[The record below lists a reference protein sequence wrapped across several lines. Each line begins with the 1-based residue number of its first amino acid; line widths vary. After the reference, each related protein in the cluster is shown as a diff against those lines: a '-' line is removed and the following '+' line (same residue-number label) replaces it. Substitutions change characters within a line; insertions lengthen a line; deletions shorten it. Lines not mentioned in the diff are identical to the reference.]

1 MYRLP
6 TSCMILFFIFYRFH
20 QILCASSEK
29 EIGRCDALF
38 QCGDVT
44 AGFPFSGRNRPE
56 VCGHPLLRLHCINNI
71 TSLIISNQEFYVL
84 KINKTSN
91 TLTLARPDLLGSFCS
106 STFTKATLPTEIFEL
121 SPTYK
126 SVNVFY
132 LCAPFLSYPSSSK
145 CPEIGPISIS
155 EKPEYNNTCRES
167 FTVNLPTS
175 FLPEEKELNMT
186 HLESAL
192 REGFEVKVNIDENA
206 CQECLSSHALCGFD
220 QTFPSGVKCAPLYP
234 PDADDIR
241 RRCSASFSCG
251 DQKDLM
257 YPFWIPGR
265 EDCGHPDFKLECNAS
280 FAELTIFSVKFRIL
294 EMDYSSRVIR
304 LSRSDYISNICPL
317 NPVSAP
323 FDENVIPFSPDTEM
337 LTIYYDCRTELS
349 QSVST
354 YVGEI
359 SCHDDVRSYYV
370 TRNLSSPLLSGVRGL
385 INDFKGICRRNV
397 SIPASRPAL
406 DTLERTPTPDNL
418 KKALE
423 EGFDLAFNE
432 DCSLCMV
439 SGGACGYTQISSRFV
454 CYCDGWVHTNI
465 CDHLFWEPPLSKN
478 SVNSN

>member
-1 MYRLP
+1 MYSLP

-106 STFTKATLPTEIFEL
+106 STFTKVTLPTEIFEL

-132 LCAPFLSYPSSSK
+132 LCDPFLSYPSSSK
-145 CPEIGPISIS
+145 CPEIGPISLS

-206 CQECLSSHALCGFD
+206 CQECLSSHAFCGFD
-220 QTFPSGVKCAPLYP
+220 QTFPSGVKCGPLYP
-234 PDADDIR
+234 QDGK
-241 RRCSASFSCG
+241 F
-251 DQKDLM
+251 LM
-257 YPFWIPGR
+257 HNYHFI
-265 EDCGHPDFKLECNAS
+265 S
-280 FAELTIFSVKFRIL
+280 II
-294 EMDYSSRVIR
+294 YS
-304 LSRSDYISNICPL
+304 
-317 NPVSAP
+317 
-323 FDENVIPFSPDTEM
+323 
-337 LTIYYDCRTELS
+337 
-349 QSVST
+349 
-354 YVGEI
+354 
-359 SCHDDVRSYYV
+359 
-370 TRNLSSPLLSGVRGL
+370 
-385 INDFKGICRRNV
+385 
-397 SIPASRPAL
+397 
-406 DTLERTPTPDNL
+406 
-418 KKALE
+418 
-423 EGFDLAFNE
+423 
-432 DCSLCMV
+432 
-439 SGGACGYTQISSRFV
+439 
-454 CYCDGWVHTNI
+454 
-465 CDHLFWEPPLSKN
+465 
-478 SVNSN
+478 

>member
-1 MYRLP
+1 MYSLR
-6 TSCMILFFIFYRFH
+6 TSCMILFFIFYRF
-20 QILCASSEK
+20 ILCASSEK

-38 QCGDVT
+38 QCGDVA

-84 KINKTSN
+84 KINKTSK
-91 TLTLARPDLLGSFCS
+91 TLTLARKDLLGSFCS
-106 STFTKATLPTEIFEL
+106 STFTKATFPTEIFEL

-132 LCAPFLSYPSSSK
+132 LCDPFLSYPSSSK

-206 CQECLSSHALCGFD
+206 CQECLSSHAFCGFD

-265 EDCGHPDFKLECNAS
+265 EDCCHPDFKLGCNAN

-294 EMDYSSRVIR
+294 EMDYSSRVIK
-304 LSRSDYISNICPL
+304 LSRSDYIGNICPL

-385 INDFKGICRRNV
+385 INDFKGICTRNV

-465 CDHLFWEPPLSKN
+465 CDHLFWEPPLLKN